1 MKIMLKKTYFYLV
14 IFAMTFLAGADFNV
28 SAQRPYRVTD
38 RQVSTLLITLE
49 RDADIWNR
57 DLNAAMDRSTYNGT
71 RTEDEIT
78 NYVRDFEN
86 ATDRLRQRF
95 DANTSVSADVE
106 EVLTRA
112 AYIDRF
118 MTQYSLNTRVTSGW
132 TRVRSNLDQ
141 LAGYYNVRW
150 NWNNTNFPTT
160 GTTGSTPYRVNDA
173 AVNTML
179 QTLER
184 DADYF
189 SRSLTAALDRSTYN
203 GTRTEDE
210 IAEYVRD
217 FENATDSLKR
227 NFDSRNAAVADV
239 EEVLNRAAF
248 IDDFLRRNRIPGR
261 ANSDWSRVRTDL
273 TQLAGYYN
281 VSWNWTNYQLPSRTT
296 NPNYGST
303 TGTNR
308 LTGTYRLDVS
318 RSQDVQTEID
328 RAVND
333 LPVNQRD
340 RVSRS
345 AMRRLEAPEFIAIER
360 SGNSVTMASS
370 KSPQVTF
377 DANGRTTTEQMPNG
391 RSMSVNANIINDQLV
406 INYTG
411 DRVND
416 FYVAFNPVRNGD
428 ELRVTRRIYLEGVN
442 RQITVD
448 SFYTRTSPVAQFDTI
463 YRGNNT
469 GINNNNYPSGTN
481 ADFVI
486 PNGTRLTAVLNTD
499 LDTKTAQVGDRFTME
514 VTSPS
519 EFNGATIEGRVA
531 SVERSG
537 RVSGRAT
544 MGLDFDTIRLRN
556 GSSYRFAGLLD
567 AVNSADSGN
576 VSISNEGQV
585 REGGSQTNKT
595 VTRTAIGAA
604 LGAIIG
610 AIAGGGQGAAIG
622 AGVGAGAGAGSVILQ
637 GRDDL
642 SLKSGTQVTVTAS
655 APRSVSN

>member
-1 MKIMLKKTYFYLV
+1 
-14 IFAMTFLAGADFNV
+14 
-28 SAQRPYRVTD
+28 
-38 RQVSTLLITLE
+38 
-49 RDADIWNR
+49 
-57 DLNAAMDRSTYNGT
+57 
-71 RTEDEIT
+71 
-78 NYVRDFEN
+78 
-86 ATDRLRQRF
+86 
-95 DANTSVSADVE
+95 
-106 EVLTRA
+106 
-112 AYIDRF
+112 
-118 MTQYSLNTRVTSGW
+118 
-132 TRVRSNLDQ
+132 
-141 LAGYYNVRW
+141 
-150 NWNNTNFPTT
+150 
-160 GTTGSTPYRVNDA
+160 
-173 AVNTML
+173 
-179 QTLER
+179 
-184 DADYF
+184 
-189 SRSLTAALDRSTYN
+189 
-203 GTRTEDE
+203 
-210 IAEYVRD
+210 
-217 FENATDSLKR
+217 LKR

-239 EEVLNRAAF
+239 QEVLNRAAF
-248 IDDFLRRNRIPGR
+248 IDDFLRRNRLTGR

-273 TQLAGYYN
+273 SQLANYYN
-281 VSWNWTNYQLPSRTT
+281 VSWNWSTYQLPSRT
-296 NPNYGST
+296 NYPNYGST
-303 TGTNR
+303 TGSNR
-308 LTGTYRLDVS
+308 LNGTYRLDVS
-318 RSQDVQTEID
+318 RSQNVQMEID
-328 RAVND
+328 RAIND
-333 LPVNQRD
+333 LPINQRE
-340 RVSRS
+340 RVSRN
-345 AMRRLEAPEFIAIER
+345 AMRRLEAPEYIAIER
-360 SGNSVTMASS
+360 SGNSVTMAST

-416 FYVAFNPVRNGD
+416 FYVAFNPLRNGD

-448 SFYTRTSPVAQFDTI
+448 SFYTRTSPVAQFDTV
-463 YRGNNT
+463 YRNDDT
-469 GINNNNYPSGTN
+469 GGYNNNNYPSGTN

-519 EFNGATIEGRVA
+519 EFNGAIIEGRVA

-537 RVSGRAT
+537 RVSGRAS

-585 REGGSQTNKT
+585 REGDSQTNKT

-642 SLKSGTQVTVTAS
+642 SLRSGTQVTVTAS
-655 APRSVSN
+655 APRSISN